1 MAFITRATVVAPE
14 QAAEAPVIRRLNWG
28 ERIVTLIAASAA
40 VLVVATIAVLM
51 GMA

>member
-1 MAFITRATVVAPE
+1 MALVTRATVVASEP
-14 QAAEAPVIRRLNWG
+14 AVEAPIIRGLNWG
-28 ERIVTLIAASAA
+28 ERIVTVVAASTA